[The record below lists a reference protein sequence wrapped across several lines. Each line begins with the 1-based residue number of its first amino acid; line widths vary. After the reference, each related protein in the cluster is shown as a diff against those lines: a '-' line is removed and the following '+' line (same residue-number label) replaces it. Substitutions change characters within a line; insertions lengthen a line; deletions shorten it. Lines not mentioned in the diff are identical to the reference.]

1 MDTTVTTRTSA
12 IDGAIDQALADTRI
26 VGAVV
31 LVARDGRIVYRRAA
45 GLADREA
52 GTPMREDAVFRL
64 ASLTKP
70 LVTAAAM
77 RLVELGRIALTD
89 PVTRYLPDFRPALPD
104 GDVPTIT
111 LRHLMT
117 HTAGLGYA
125 FMQKPDSPYG
135 RLGVRDGFDEP
146 GISMRDEI
154 DRLARAPLFYS
165 PGTRWQYSLAMDVM
179 GAVLEKVEGC
189 DLEAVLDQYV
199 HKPLGLTEL
208 GFDLKPGQ
216 RERLATPYMNVGT
229 PPKRIPDA
237 GGHIPFPAGIPMFEG
252 LEGLPLVP
260 ARVFDPTSFR
270 SGGAGMNGTAS
281 DMMTFLEA
289 LRTGGAPILTR
300 ESAIAMMTPQIGDV
314 PIESR
319 EPGWTFGFGGS
330 VLRDPSAAPTP
341 QSAGTFQWGGVWGHN
356 WFVDPAR
363 RITMVSLTNT
373 ALEGMAGRYV
383 RDLRGAIYA
392 ELGG

>member
-1 MDTTVTTRTSA
+1 MDTTVTTGTA
-12 IDGAIDQALADTRI
+12 IDAAIDQALADARI

-31 LVARDGRIVYRRAA
+31 LVARDGAVAYRRAA
-45 GLADREA
+45 GFADREA

-70 LVTAAAM
+70 IVTAAAM

-89 PVTRYLPDFRPALPD
+89 PVTRYLPDFRPALSND
-104 GDVPTIT
+104 EVPTIT

-125 FMQKPDSPYG
+125 FMQRPDSPYG

-146 GISMRDEI
+146 GLSMHDEL
-154 DRLARAPLFYS
+154 DRLARAPLFYR
-165 PGTRWQYSLAMDVM
+165 PGEKWQYSLAMDVM
-179 GAVLEKVEGC
+179 GAVLETVEGR
-189 DLEAVLDQYV
+189 DLEAVLDAHV
-199 HKPLGLTEL
+199 HAPLGLRDMA
-208 GFDLKPGQ
+208 FDLKPGQ
-216 RERLATPYMNVGT
+216 RERLTAQYMNDKAGA
-229 PPKRIPDA
+229 KRIPDA
-237 GGHIPFPAGIPMFEG
+237 GARIPFPAGIPMFDG

-260 ARVFDPTSFR
+260 ARLFDPTSFR
-270 SGGAGMNGTAS
+270 SAGAGMIGTAS
-281 DMMTFLEA
+281 DMLTFLEA
-289 LRTGGAPILTR
+289 LRTGGAPILSR
-300 ESAIAMMTPQIGDV
+300 ESAAAMMTPQIGDL

-330 VLRDPSAAPTP
+330 VLLDPAAAPTP

-363 RITMVSLTNT
+363 RITMASLTNT

-383 RDLRGAIYA
+383 RDLRAAVYA
-392 ELGG
+392 ELAG